1 MNLKQAEYVLGLSG
15 GYTLDDAKRARN
27 RLALKHHPD
36 QHGNSAASN
45 ARMKEINEAY
55 EVVERHAAWTTGHDY
70 ASWEQQRREKE
81 NERAR
86 YRAEQERKRKER
98 RYEEAKQLVSIG
110 DRRSLET
117 AIAILSDELAG
128 WHDSA
133 TILEQAQQKL
143 QALTEEER
151 QKEQA
156 EVERRRKSWDASP
169 CGKWGFF
176 IASLKTVPK
185 MLLFIAD
192 FCFLGI
198 PLGIYGGSSI
208 SESVT
213 MVYTVFLSF
222 GCPILYAIYAYRYRN
237 AARENWLDATEL
249 PEQVKHKVLA
259 LVGDELG
266 EAGSDYII
274 SQFFTIIGM
283 ALPDVEIDAFGICI
297 IFVIVC
303 LWALWKLYLARKH
316 AAPMPEEYK
325 G

>member
-55 EVVERHAAWTTGHDY
+55 EVVEKHAAWTTGHDY
-70 ASWEQQRREKE
+70 ASWEQQRRKEE

-98 RYEEAKQLVSIG
+98 RYEEAKRLVSVG
-110 DRRSLET
+110 DRRSLEA
-117 AIAILSDELAG
+117 AIAILSGELAG
-128 WHDSA
+128 WQDSA

-169 CGKWGFF
+169 CGKWG
-176 IASLKTVPK
+176 SLALSFKAFPK
-185 MLLFIAD
+185 MLLIIVGS
-192 FCFLGI
+192 CLLGI

-213 MVYTVFLSF
+213 MVYTVYLSF
-222 GCPILYAIYAYRYRN
+222 GSPILYAIYAYSYRKET
-237 AARENWLDATEL
+237 RG
-249 PEQVKHKVLA
+249 KLA
-259 LVGDELG
+259 
-266 EAGSDYII
+266 
-274 SQFFTIIGM
+274 
-283 ALPDVEIDAFGICI
+283 
-297 IFVIVC
+297 
-303 LWALWKLYLARKH
+303 
-316 AAPMPEEYK
+316 
-325 G
+325 